1 MSIENIRAGLTG
13 SVDITVAEEHT
24 APHVGS
30 GQVRV
35 LATPVLVNLLEAAA
49 LKAMEHFVPAGHQ
62 TVGTLLNVKHLAATP
77 VGMKVKAQAEVTRV
91 AGRVLTF
98 RVWADDE
105 VEPIGEGEHQ
115 RVIINLDKF
124 DQRMG
129 AKIVRRIP
137 SVGRVPAARASSPGA
152 ATSSPARAA
161 ASTPAHQ
168 AGPE

>member
-1 MSIENIRAGLTG
+1 MSIEDIHAGLAG
-13 SVDITVAEEHT
+13 QVDITVAEEHT

-49 LKAMEHFVPAGHQ
+49 LKAVEQFVPQGHQ
-62 TVGTLLNVKHLAATP
+62 TVGTQLNVKHGAATP
-77 VGMKVKAQAEVTRV
+77 VGMKVSAHAEVTRV
-91 AGRVLTF
+91 EGRVLTF
-98 RVWADDE
+98 RIWAEDE

-137 SVGRVPAARASSPGA
+137 SVRRG
-152 ATSSPARAA
+152 
-161 ASTPAHQ
+161 
-168 AGPE
+168 

>member
-1 MSIENIRAGLTG
+1 MSIEDIRAGLTG
-13 SVDITVAEEHT
+13 AVDITVAEEHT

-49 LKAMEHFVPAGHQ
+49 LKAVEHFVPAGHQ
-62 TVGTLLNVKHLAATP
+62 TVGTLLNVKHVAATP
-77 VGMKVKAQAEVTRV
+77 VGMRVRAQAEVTRV
-91 AGRVLTF
+91 EGRMLTF
-98 RVWADDE
+98 RVWAEDE

-137 SVGRVPAARASSPGA
+137 SVGRAPATGSQDGRVAQNKGKR
-152 ATSSPARAA
+152 
-161 ASTPAHQ
+161 
-168 AGPE
+168 E

>member
-1 MSIENIRAGLTG
+1 MSIEDIRPGLAGH
-13 SVDITVAEEHT
+13 VDITVAEEHT

-49 LKAMEHFVPAGHQ
+49 LKAAEHLVPAGHQ
-62 TVGTLLNVKHLAATP
+62 TVGTLLRIQHLAATP
-77 VGMKVKAQAEVTRV
+77 VGMKVIAHAEVTRV
-91 AGRVLTF
+91 EGRLLTF

-105 VEPIGEGEHQ
+105 VEPVGEGEHQ

-137 SVGRVPAARASSPGA
+137 SVKRGVPGNA
-152 ATSSPARAA
+152 
-161 ASTPAHQ
+161 
-168 AGPE
+168 

>member
-1 MSIENIRAGLTG
+1 MAIEDIKPGLAG
-13 SVDITVAEEHT
+13 DIEITVAEEHT

-35 LATPVLVNLLEAAA
+35 LATPVMVNLIEAAA
-49 LKAMEHFVPAGHQ
+49 LKAAEPFVPPGHQ
-62 TVGTLLNVKHLAATP
+62 TVGILLNVRHLAATP
-77 VGMKVKAQAEVTRV
+77 VGMKVTAHAEVIRV
-91 AGRVLTF
+91 EGRVITF

-105 VEPIGEGEHQ
+105 VEPIGIGEHQ

-137 SVGRVPAARASSPGA
+137 SVKRGA
-152 ATSSPARAA
+152 
-161 ASTPAHQ
+161 
-168 AGPE
+168 